1 MKVLD
6 SSGII
11 NARDR
16 EIEGR
21 FLTVPEVKTEIKDIQ
36 ARLKFEAAVA
46 EKKITFEE
54 PSKKAIIEVRDAAEK
69 NGALS
74 MLSGTDIKVLAL
86 AHERNLPILTDD
98 YDVQN
103 MCLIL
108 GLDFE
113 RVSMRG
119 IKARLA
125 WKKKCSACGREYVR
139 DIAECEACG
148 SRTFSVSRR

>member
-16 EIEGR
+16 EIEGM
-21 FLTVPEVKTEIKDIQ
+21 FVTVPEVKGELKDIQ

-46 EKKITFEE
+46 DKKINFEE
-54 PSKKAIIEVRDAAEK
+54 PPRGAIKEVEEAAKK
-69 NGALS
+69 NGVLS
-74 MLSGTDIKVLAL
+74 MLSETDIRILAL
-86 AHERNLPILTDD
+86 VKEKKLPIVTDD

-108 GLDFE
+108 GLEFE

-119 IKARLA
+119 IKEKLA
-125 WKKKCSACGREYVR
+125 WKKKCSACGKSYTADVK
-139 DIAECEACG
+139 ECEACG
-148 SRTFSVSRR
+148 SGKFKVMKL